1 MGAITRVQFSKLMNI
16 AALKGKGPVDRPL
29 SQSFS
34 RVGAQMLIVS
44 LRMILQ
50 AHLHALVG
58 LIIGLCFAQEDLHIS
73 LLRWLKV

>member
-1 MGAITRVQFSKLMNI
+1 MGAITRVQFSRAINI
-16 AALKGKGPVDRPL
+16 AALKGKGAVDQPI

-34 RVGAQMLIVS
+34 RQGAQMLIVT

-58 LIIGLCFAQEDLHIS
+58 LIIGLCFAQEGLLVS
-73 LLRWLKV
+73 LLRWLEV